1 MAPPARA
8 ARPSVIER
16 HVLAEQCRGTGKKAC
31 GPPWT
36 VEETAPCFKIGR
48 SSFDRLT
55 GSKCSPFYT

>member
-36 VEETAPCFKIGR
+36 VEETAPCFKRPRRMPVI
-48 SSFDRLT
+48 DH
-55 GSKCSPFYT
+55 